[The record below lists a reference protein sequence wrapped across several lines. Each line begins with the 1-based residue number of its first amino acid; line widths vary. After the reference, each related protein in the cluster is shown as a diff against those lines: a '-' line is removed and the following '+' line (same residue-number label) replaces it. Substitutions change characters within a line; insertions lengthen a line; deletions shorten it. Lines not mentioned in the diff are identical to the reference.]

1 MTRPT
6 FAVALLLVCATTLA
20 SGCGGSSSPV
30 RSPSALRRVAARRVV
45 RAMLPTIADYPG
57 YERQVRTVDRSCP
70 STRSDSG
77 TLAQTGGDAVTLA
90 AGSVT
95 VTGGAAVYSTPAH
108 ARTEYEQTL
117 APAFLHCLVTSL
129 RTSLRAGVVPG
140 VVKTS
145 VSPSSWV
152 TRAAR
157 FTSPYRYAITAT
169 NTPSPSKSA
178 STESPTRP
186 GHCRSWR
193 GRGGIPP
200 TCFTPSWIV
209 WPSVVDPCFT
219 RPPEPPPHGVGLRA
233 EWSSAYTF
241 R

>member
-1 MTRPT
+1 
-6 FAVALLLVCATTLA
+6 
-20 SGCGGSSSPV
+20 
-30 RSPSALRRVAARRVV
+30 
-45 RAMLPTIADYPG
+45 MLPTIADYPG

-108 ARTEYEQTL
+108 AHTEYEQTL

-145 VSPSSWV
+145 VSPLDVGDEGSAVHVAVSLRDQGHEYTV
-152 TRAAR
+152 YVEVG
-157 FTSPYRYAITAT
+157 FYRVSNAT
-169 NTPSPSKSA
+169 GSLSIVAWP
-178 STESPTRP
+178 R
-186 GHCRSWR
+186 RY
-193 GRGGIPP
+193 PP
-200 TCFTPSWIV
+200 DCFTPSWIV